1 MLVTRDKL
9 AILPILLLM
18 LSGGSLLQAQ
28 TITGAWKGYI
38 NRTRVELKLIKSGDS
53 ITGTSYYYTGNR
65 HYRRYSVKGYF
76 DPETNDVV
84 YWDDALIEDRA
95 ADLRDAAPRLMV
107 ANFNCPGED
116 KMMLDG
122 VAGKDNDKDSPKQNL
137 HLEKTNQ
144 SLFADEWDF
153 VLQHYFT
160 GANDPDIIDSIARI
174 HNRQSFPEETPAI
187 VKANPEVHPAET
199 KKIIKEEKRSP
210 PVVTAAPSNL
220 DKFSTRTKKLQTVI
234 PLKGDKIELRFYDNA
249 QVDGDSIALFLN
261 GKLLLEHIYLTEKAY
276 VVEIS
281 ADELQDDN
289 ELVMVAENLG
299 SIPPNTSYMVAEAGG
314 KRYEARLFADEKS
327 SALIRIIRNKTD

>member
-1 MLVTRDKL
+1 
-9 AILPILLLM
+9 M
-18 LSGGSLLQAQ
+18 LSIAVFLISGSSLLRGQ

-76 DPETNDVV
+76 DPETNDVI
-84 YWDDALIEDRA
+84 YWDDDLIEDRA
-95 ADLRDAAPRLMV
+95 SDLRDAAPRLMV
-107 ANFNCPGED
+107 ANFICPGED

-122 VAGKDNDKDSPKQNL
+122 EAGKDNDKDSPKQNL
-137 HLEKTNQ
+137 HLEKTDQ
-144 SLFADEWDF
+144 PLFADEWDF

-174 HNRQSFPEETPAI
+174 HKRQSFPEETPVI
-187 VKANPEVHPAET
+187 VKANPEVKRPAEVNKT
-199 KKIIKEEKRSP
+199 IREEKIRQ
-210 PVVTAAPSNL
+210 PVITAAASNL
-220 DKFSTRTKKLQTVI
+220 DKFNTRTKKLQTVI

-261 GKLLLEHIYLTEKAY
+261 GKLLLEHIYLTEKAF
-276 VVEIS
+276 VVEIH
-281 ADELQDDN
+281 ADELQADN